1 MNGMTPE
8 YLRQLRNEIAWKD
21 LFERLNWVH
30 KNRDGRLVFQCPR
43 CYETLTA
50 VNDRTHLGRCF
61 RCQENWNPIDF
72 AMEAGELEFKTAIT
86 LLAPLLK
93 RG

>member
-30 KNRDGRLVFQCPR
+30 KNRVSSSSLKIYSAPV
-43 CYETLTA
+43 EATT
-50 VNDRTHLGRCF
+50 
-61 RCQENWNPIDF
+61 IS
-72 AMEAGELEFKTAIT
+72 AGEIIIPA
-86 LLAPLLK
+86 
-93 RG
+93 